1 MCAHTCACNFPWTSR
16 QTEKSMLSCFT
27 AQRIMLSSVIF
38 FIHSSSF
45 LLILTV
51 WFWGG
56 RREWSGLYH
65 QSLDRCITPYDW
77 GRDEMNELSHK
88 VQGEWRV
95 LLFEFLC
102 FPATARPLHQDCTYH
117 LYFSRK
123 EPEHTAV
130 CYKYFDRGSQDRVV
144 RFWKSLCEPISLVEG
159 ISSDI
164 SQKSPVNNYLEDF
177 LDRIK
182 NDGRWLYT
190 GIIHITYMLI

>member
-1 MCAHTCACNFPWTSR
+1 MHSIFPGHPGK
-16 QTEKSMLSCFT
+16 QTQKSMLSCFT

-56 RREWSGLYH
+56 RRKWNGLYH
-65 QSLDRCITPYDW
+65 QSLDRCVTPYDW

-123 EPEHTAV
+123 QPEHTAV
-130 CYKYFDRGSQDRVV
+130 CYKYFDRGSRDRVV
-144 RFWKSLCEPISLVEG
+144 IFWKGLCEQPDCVNLLLWWKVLAVT
-159 ISSDI
+159 
-164 SQKSPVNNYLEDF
+164 SPRKIQLTTTWRIFWTESKMMED
-177 LDRIK
+177 D
-182 NDGRWLYT
+182 YT
-190 GIIHITYMLI
+190 QI